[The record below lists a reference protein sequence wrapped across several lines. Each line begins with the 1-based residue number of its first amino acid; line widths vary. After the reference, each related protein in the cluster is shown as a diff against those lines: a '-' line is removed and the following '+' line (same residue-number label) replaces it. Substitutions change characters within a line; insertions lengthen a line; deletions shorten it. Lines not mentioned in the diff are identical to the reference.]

1 MKPSNSIS
9 PDISIKPNGS
19 VGENL
24 LKKNRKSKETA
35 SQAFPWEKLSW
46 DDLSEWTDSRSL
58 ERGRSYQRRGA
69 VRNLNLLPDGG
80 LLADVSGTHRYVT
93 RVSVEGRSRN
103 LSKRLEAAC
112 SCPVGHRCKHGVA
125 VILEFL
131 DAIENGN
138 TVPETDGDDRRL
150 TLIENEWQDE
160 DLDDEEFDGSDL
172 DRVDVPVTKNSGKP
186 ATRKSRSRKK
196 KSPGR
201 QTRSKRKITDADIV
215 DFLSNKSKD
224 DLVSIIM
231 QVCRGDAKLR
241 QTYVDRIMLETGAH
255 AAMISDARKEL
266 RSVTSEDAWYN
277 SWEGHGSLPDYTRL
291 RSQLRSLVDA
301 EQFDA
306 VVELGRELIER
317 GMQQVEH
324 SHDEGETAGEIMS
337 TLSIVAEAIVPSSL
351 TDVDKILFVIDSY
364 LQDSYDLCYSFGDVL
379 DQRYPKS
386 AWTDVA
392 EKLKSRLPSEAPS
405 KNDRATA
412 DFTRSYQRERLSGWI
427 IKALESSG
435 DQVAATDFCIEEATK
450 AGTYQRAVD
459 RLIALKRYDEAK
471 ELASQGLENTAPT
484 YAGLINRL
492 QDSLATIA
500 AKSKDHS
507 VAAAIAA
514 ERFVRHPAVSSL
526 QDLLKVAKK
535 AKCEAATK
543 TVAMN
548 FLETGIRPTFTKAS
562 KTRANKAKKA
572 PKPRAGC
579 WPFPAPPSA
588 NDSNSRLDRGHA
600 KEPSPHFDVL
610 IQLSIQQ
617 RDQVSVLRWYDQW
630 QASTPQNRFRFHR
643 FETEVADAVSST
655 HPDRAV
661 ELYCTEADRLAAET
675 NTKLYPQSVALLKK
689 ARKVLKSLKRE
700 HEFEVVLATFH
711 DRHHRKRRL
720 VELLQSLAGQPIVSK
735 RRSNK

>member
-1 MKPSNSIS
+1 MNKT
-9 PDISIKPNGS
+9 
-19 VGENL
+19 
-24 LKKNRKSKETA
+24 RKSEKTA
-35 SQAFPWEKLSW
+35 TPPFPWEKLTW

-80 LLADVSGTHRYVT
+80 LLADVLGSHRYAT
-93 RVSVEGRSRN
+93 RVSVAGRSRD
-103 LSKRLEAAC
+103 LSKCLEAAC

-131 DAIENGN
+131 HAIENG
-138 TVPETDGDDRRL
+138 TVVPETDGDDRRL
-150 TLIENEWQDE
+150 TLIENGWEDE
-160 DLDDEEFDGSDL
+160 LSDDEVDNVDFDGADSDG
-172 DRVDVPVTKNSGKP
+172 VDVPVAKASGKS

-196 KSPGR
+196 TSSGR
-201 QTRSKRKITDADIV
+201 QTRSKRKITDGDIV
-215 DFLSNKSKD
+215 DFLSAKSKD

-241 QTYVDRIMLETGAH
+241 QTYVDRIMLETGDH
-255 AAMISDARKEL
+255 AAMISEARKEL
-266 RSVTSEDAWYN
+266 RSVTSEEVWYN
-277 SWEGHGSLPDYTRL
+277 SWEQHGSLPDYSRL

-306 VVELGRELIER
+306 VIELGRELIER
-317 GMQQVEH
+317 GIQQVEQ
-324 SHDEGETAGEIMS
+324 SHDEGETAEEIMS
-337 TLSIVAEAIVPSSL
+337 TLSVVAEAIVPCSL
-351 TDVDKILFVIDSY
+351 TDVDKILFVVDSF
-364 LQDSYDLCYSFGDVL
+364 LQDGYDLCDSFRHVL
-379 DQRYPKS
+379 DRRYPES
-386 AWTDVA
+386 AWADVA
-392 EKLKSRLPSEAPS
+392 EKLKSRLPSQATS
-405 KNDRATA
+405 KEDRATA
-412 DFTRSYQRERLSGWI
+412 DFTRSYQRERLTGWI
-427 IKALESSG
+427 IEALESSG
-435 DQVAATDFCIEEATK
+435 DEAAATDFCIEEATK

-471 ELASQGLENTAPT
+471 ELASQGLENTDPT

-535 AKCEAATK
+535 AKYEAATK

-548 FLETGIRPTFTKAS
+548 FLETGIRPTFTKAL
-562 KTRANKAKKA
+562 KTRASKTKKA
-572 PKPRAGC
+572 AKPQADH
-579 WPFPAPPSA
+579 WPFPEPPRA
-588 NDSNSRLDRGHA
+588 NDSNSRLDRSHA

-610 IQLSIQQ
+610 IRLSIQQ
-617 RDQVSVLRWYDQW
+617 RDPLSVLRWYDQW
-630 QASTPQNRFRFHR
+630 LASTPQNRFRLHR

-675 NTKLYPQSVALLKK
+675 NTKLYPQSVSLLKK
-689 ARKVLKSLKRE
+689 ARKVLKSQKRE

-720 VELLQSLAGQPIVSK
+720 VELLQSLAGEPIVSK
-735 RRSNK
+735 RRSNE